1 MKKIKFIAIGIFLLF
16 LLSGCFQIERVF
28 KVNKNGSGTIEETV
42 LMSQEFIDQMKQM
55 ATSFGGGEIEETD
68 EESSYHD
75 VDELKKEAEKMGEGV
90 KYVSSKPL
98 KKDGKLGYFV
108 IYSFEDITKVIV
120 DENPADNMM
129 SSPGMVEEKKDL
141 QFKFNKGKTSEL
153 TIIFPEEE
161 EDEEYEETEEY
172 EESEEV
178 SSVSDKDMNM
188 MKAMYKGM
196 KISVK
201 VIVDGKIVKSNA
213 THQKGNE
220 VTLSEIDFDTILE
233 NEEAFKAFSDQK
245 DSTDEDMKESMKKF
259 KGFKADM
266 NEEVV
271 IKFK

>member
-1 MKKIKFIAIGIFLLF
+1 MKRIKFIAIGIFLLF
-16 LLSGCFQIERVF
+16 LLSGCFQIERVI

-55 ATSFGGGEIEETD
+55 ATSFGGGESEETD
-68 EESSYHD
+68 DESAYHN
-75 VDELKKEAEKMGEGV
+75 VDDLKKEVANMGEGV
-90 KYVSSKPL
+90 EYVSSKAL
-98 KKDGKLGYFV
+98 ERDGKLGYFV
-108 IYSFEDITKVIV
+108 IYSFEDITKVII

-129 SSPGMVEEKKDL
+129 NTPGMVEEKADL

-153 TIIFPEEE
+153 TITFPEE
-161 EDEEYEETEEY
+161 DDDYAETDEY

-178 SSVSDKDMNM
+178 LSASDKDMNM

-201 VIVDGKIVKSNA
+201 VIVNGKIIDSNA

-220 VTLSEIDFDTILE
+220 VTLSEIDFDAILE

-245 DSTDEDMKESMKKF
+245 DASDEDMKKSMKKF

-266 NEEVV
+266 NDEVM
-271 IKFK
+271 IKFR

>member
-1 MKKIKFIAIGIFLLF
+1 MKKIKFIAIGIFLIF

-75 VDELKKEAEKMGEGV
+75 VDELKKEAAKMGEGV

-196 KISVK
+196 KISVR
-201 VIVDGKIVKSNA
+201 VIVDGKIVESNA

-245 DSTDEDMKESMKKF
+245 DSTDEDMKKSMKEF

>member
-1 MKKIKFIAIGIFLLF
+1 
-16 LLSGCFQIERVF
+16 
-28 KVNKNGSGTIEETV
+28 
-42 LMSQEFIDQMKQM
+42 
-55 ATSFGGGEIEETD
+55 
-68 EESSYHD
+68 
-75 VDELKKEAEKMGEGV
+75 
-90 KYVSSKPL
+90 
-98 KKDGKLGYFV
+98 V
-108 IYSFEDITKVIV
+108 IYSFEDITKVII
-120 DENPADNMM
+120 DENPSDNMM
-129 SSPGMVEEKKDL
+129 SSSGMVEDKEDL

-161 EDEEYEETEEY
+161 DDDEYEETEEY
-172 EESEEV
+172 KESEEV

-201 VIVDGKIVKSNA
+201 VIVDGKIVESNA
-213 THQKGNE
+213 THQKDNE

-266 NEEVV
+266 NDEVV